1 MNRLEGDG
9 LALSD
14 REQRLR
20 ILLDRIAQEGED
32 DLAAE
37 RRRGVSYVLSLGTLS
52 KETRR

>member
-1 MNRLEGDG
+1 MNRLEGDA

-20 ILLDRIAQEGED
+20 ILLDRVAQEGED
-32 DLAAE
+32 DLVAE
-37 RRRGVSYVLSLGTLS
+37 RRRRVSYVLSLEALN